1 MLFSRTIIAT
11 VLLALV
17 TGPAIAGSKKTICHN
32 GQTITISKNALKAH
46 LKHGDTKGACPAP
59 PAPPPPIY
67 NAVVMMRCLNN
78 NGELVVSG
86 VSQSGNVTINPLITP
101 REPCADAVADMLN
114 GGYKLEQVSTG
125 LTDGEIEYLFLGHS
139 RTQ

>member
-1 MLFSRTIIAT
+1 
-11 VLLALV
+11 
-17 TGPAIAGSKKTICHN
+17 
-32 GQTITISKNALKAH
+32 
-46 LKHGDTKGACPAP
+46 
-59 PAPPPPIY
+59 
-67 NAVVMMRCLNN
+67 MMRCLNN

-86 VSQSGNVTINPLITP
+86 VSHSGNVAINPLITP
-101 REPCADAVADMLN
+101 REPCADAVADILN